1 MQKIKDLNAK
11 IEEYLPDWMTTPI
24 DELLKDIGS
33 EAGLIAFDLKLF
45 AVDLWQGKIGGK
57 TFLPDWMTKPI
68 HVLLKEIGG
77 MVGTK
82 AFDFKEALKDR
93 ILGIVDAV
101 LAIIPTKL
109 DVLMMTRNMLPDNFA
124 FSWVRGKIDE
134 MIDDEK
140 LRANRLRTVPT
151 DAEAADRLDAARHG
165 MATTATDTAVNGG
178 GNTVIADNSQ
188 NTEQILTQG
197 FHPVLGN
204 RLSQLVDVHIA

>member
-1 MQKIKDLNAK
+1 
-11 IEEYLPDWMTTPI
+11 MTTPI

-33 EAGLIAFDLKLF
+33 EAGLMAFDLKLF

-82 AFDFKEALKDR
+82 AFDLKEALKDR

-109 DVLMMTRNMLPDNFA
+109 DVLMMTRDMLPDNFA
-124 FSWVRGKIDE
+124 FNWVRGKIDD
-134 MIDDEK
+134 MIQQEK
-140 LRANRLRTVPT
+140 LKVKTKPETADLLDSAFHPVMGNRIFQ
-151 DAEAADRLDAARHG
+151 AA
-165 MATTATDTAVNGG
+165 NGG

-197 FHPVLGN
+197 FHPVMGN
-204 RLSQLVDVHIA
+204 RISQLVDVHSH